1 MPEGPT
7 VVNSGSGGTVVA
19 VVLGIIAI
27 VVLLFFT
34 GVINLNGSGGKDVN
48 VSVNT
53 PKVETPAAPS
63 VSKPAAPAAPSV
75 SKPAAPA
82 TPAPA
87 PANGG

>member
-1 MPEGPT
+1 MSDGPT

-19 VVLGIIAI
+19 VILGIIAI
-27 VVLLFFT
+27 VVFLFFT
-34 GVINLNGSGGKDVN
+34 GVININGSGGKDVN

-53 PKVETPAAPS
+53 PKVE
-63 VSKPAAPAAPSV
+63 APAAPSV

-82 TPAPA
+82 KPAPA